1 MLGFVIDVNVGT
13 AQDPVRA
20 ALPGLVVRPVEES
33 EAAAVPG
40 FAL

>member
-1 MLGFVIDVNVGT
+1 MFGFVIDVNVGT

-20 ALPGLVVRPVEES
+20 TPPDLVVRPMEES
-33 EAAAVPG
+33 EVATFPG